1 MLERLRSGDKAACDE
16 CIAHYA
22 PFVRRVALR
31 LTGDEAEAEDVVQ
44 ETFLQAFRGIERFDG
59 RSAIGTWLYR
69 IAHNTAMM
77 RRRRVVPEQVSVDES
92 GGLEGQA
99 LVPKALFDWCC
110 LPEPELDQAEIRS
123 QLASAIDAMPEKLR
137 AVFLLREVDGRST
150 RATAEAL
157 GVSEEVVKTRLRRSR
172 LWLRQRL
179 AAYFSPAGPKVGIPP
194 EG

>member
-1 MLERLRSGDKAACDE
+1 
-16 CIAHYA
+16 
-22 PFVRRVALR
+22 
-31 LTGDEAEAEDVVQ
+31 
-44 ETFLQAFRGIERFDG
+44 
-59 RSAIGTWLYR
+59 
-69 IAHNTAMM
+69 
-77 RRRRVVPEQVSVDES
+77 
-92 GGLEGQA
+92 
-99 LVPKALFDWCC
+99 
-110 LPEPELDQAEIRS
+110 
-123 QLASAIDAMPEKLR
+123 MPEKLR